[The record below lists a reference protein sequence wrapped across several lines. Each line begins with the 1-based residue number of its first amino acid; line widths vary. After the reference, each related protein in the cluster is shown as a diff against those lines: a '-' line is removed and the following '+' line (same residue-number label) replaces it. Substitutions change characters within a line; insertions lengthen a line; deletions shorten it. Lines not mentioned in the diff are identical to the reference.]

1 MDLFFISF
9 TQEIIFSMIFWTIFG
24 CAIIAEVANNKR
36 IDQISSLLLLMFII
50 YPSFFQPIIREIAYS
65 YNTNLLFSHSWL
77 PFIYQYS
84 IGILI
89 FGGGLF
95 TIFKAYG
102 QEEFWAQYKTW
113 IAVLVWGF
121 IYVSSIH
128 LLMTIAALNNT
139 PQLYLVIIFMYC
151 STALILS
158 RYVR

>member
-1 MDLFFISF
+1 MNLFFISF
-9 TQEIIFSMIFWTIFG
+9 AQEIIFSMIFFTIFG

-50 YPSFFQPIIREIAYS
+50 YPSFFQPIIIEII
-65 YNTNLLFSHSWL
+65 NLYHTKYLFSHSWL
-77 PFIYQYS
+77 PFIYQYGF
-84 IGILI
+84 GILI

>member
-1 MDLFFISF
+1 MD
-9 TQEIIFSMIFWTIFG
+9 
-24 CAIIAEVANNKR
+24 
-36 IDQISSLLLLMFII
+36 
-50 YPSFFQPIIREIAYS
+50 
-65 YNTNLLFSHSWL
+65 LFSHSWL

-128 LLMTIAALNNT
+128 LFSYN
-139 PQLYLVIIFMYC
+139 C
-151 STALILS
+151 
-158 RYVR
+158 YVLFNSINSK